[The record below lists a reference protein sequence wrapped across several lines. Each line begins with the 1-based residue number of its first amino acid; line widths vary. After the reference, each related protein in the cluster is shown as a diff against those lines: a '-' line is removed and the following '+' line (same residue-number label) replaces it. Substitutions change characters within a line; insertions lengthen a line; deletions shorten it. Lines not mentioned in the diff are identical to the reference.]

1 VVENAVA
8 LDRAY
13 LRDHDTVWV
22 MTPENR
28 LEVRPVTIAWRGAEQ
43 VLISAGLAAG
53 DRVIT
58 TPLAVVAPG
67 MEVRLA
73 EGDGEGAGR

>member
-1 VVENAVA
+1 
-8 LDRAY
+8 
-13 LRDHDTVWV
+13 
-22 MTPENR
+22 MTPSNR

-43 VLISAGLAAG
+43 VLISAGLSAG

-58 TPLAVVAPG
+58 TPLAVMAPG

-73 EGDGEGAGR
+73 NGAGRGTDGETGG